1 VAAACNGTEKP
12 GAVDVTPV
20 APLPAHVA
28 GVCRDV
34 VSRLPQ
40 SVADGVQARR
50 TAPDAGT
57 TAAWGDP
64 AISFRCGTGAG
75 ALLDDQ
81 YVFDGVTWAMHD
93 TGATRTWTT
102 RGRAVNVQVVI
113 PDHYDGQAEI
123 LGSLAAALA
132 PTAR

>member
-1 VAAACNGTEKP
+1 VASLSP
-12 GAVDVTPV
+12 Q
-20 APLPAHVA
+20 VA
-28 GVCRDV
+28 GVCREV
-34 VSRLPQ
+34 VARLPR
-40 SVADGVQARR
+40 SLDDGADRR
-50 TAPDAGT
+50 TTTPDAGT

-64 AISFRCGTGAG
+64 AISFRCGTAPG

-81 YVFDGVTWAMHD
+81 YVFDGVQWAMHD

-102 RGRAVNVQVVI
+102 RGRAVQVQVVI

-123 LGSLAAALA
+123 LGSLAVALA